1 MAPSSLQ
8 AEALALLLAAT
19 LANLLQLQHVTFLT
33 DNLTLAKA
41 AAALKTADQQV
52 PWEIRQHIAQYKLVS
67 QELDPKIYHIKRDL
81 NGVAHNC
88 AHQALRQSQ
97 SGPIFSCSN
106 SAHVY
111 GDCPIAILHDVN
123 CS

>member
-1 MAPSSLQ
+1 MLFRS
-8 AEALALLLAAT
+8 AEALALLLAVT

-88 AHQALRQSQ
+88 AHQALRHSDNLSLVLFLVVLIQLMYM
-97 SGPIFSCSN
+97 
-106 SAHVY
+106 A
-111 GDCPIAILHDVN
+111 IAQ
-123 CS
+123 